1 MASSASFEWVSQELE
16 RITSL
21 ERLEARGT
29 LRLVLKRAGLD
40 ASAVTTR
47 QMEVVLRELLAEAL
61 QSRGVEGG
69 DDACEHLLRGLLAAN
84 LSDSAPAA
92 ESPEEV
98 FQRLGGS

>member
-1 MASSASFEWVSQELE
+1 MATSQSFTWVSQELE

-29 LRLVLKRAGLD
+29 LRLVLKKAGLD
-40 ASAVTTR
+40 ASTVTTR
-47 QMEVVLRELLAEAL
+47 QMEVVIRELLPEEL
-61 QSRGVEGG
+61 RNRGVQ
-69 DDACEHLLRGLLAAN
+69 DDACDHLLRGLAAAN
-84 LSDSAPAA
+84 LSDTEVLV

>member
-1 MASSASFEWVSQELE
+1 MASSQSFTWASQELE

-29 LRLVLKRAGLD
+29 LRLVLKKAGLD
-40 ASAVTTR
+40 ASAVTAK
-47 QMEVVLRELLAEAL
+47 QMEVALRELLPGEL
-61 QSRGVEGG
+61 QSRGVE
-69 DDACEHLLRGLLAAN
+69 DADEACEHLLRGLVAAN
-84 LSDSAPAA
+84 LSDTEASV